1 MAQTNRIEA
10 NTAPEVNRRI
20 EEQSKIRVLGCAAQ
34 GDAAISQSIEELDG
48 EWDIE
53 RALMTG
59 AGINVL
65 FGVLMGALIHRKWFY
80 WPAVVGSFMLQHTI
94 QGWCPPL
101 IPFRRSGVRTR
112 QEIEREK
119 IALRILRGDFQK
131 YQSVPAASGDDITHE
146 NIRQRAQ
153 AAWEAAKN

>member
-1 MAQTNRIEA
+1 MAENERIEEH
-10 NTAPEVNRRI
+10 TASEVNRRI
-20 EEQSKIRVLGCAAQ
+20 EEQSRNNVLGYAAQ
-34 GDAAISQSIEELDG
+34 GEATISQRIEELDA

-65 FGVLMGALIHRKWFY
+65 FGVAMGAFVNRKWFY
-80 WPAVVGSFMLQHTI
+80 WPAVVGSFMLQHTL

-101 IPFRRSGVRTR
+101 IPMRRSGVRTR

-119 IALRILRGDFQK
+119 TALRILRGDFQN
-131 YQSVPAASGDDITHE
+131 VPAASGDDVTE
-146 NIRQRAQ
+146 RAE
-153 AAWEAAKN
+153 AAWQAAKN

>member
-1 MAQTNRIEA
+1 MAQNERIEEH
-10 NTAPEVNRRI
+10 TAPEVNRRI
-20 EEQSKIRVLGCAAQ
+20 EEESKAAVLSYAAQ
-34 GDAAISQSIEELDG
+34 GKDAISKRIAELDA

-65 FGVLMGALIHRKWFY
+65 FGVAMGALVNRKWFY
-80 WPAVVGSFMLQHTI
+80 WPAVVGAFMLQHTL

-119 IALRILRGDFQK
+119 TALRILRGDFG
-131 YQSVPAASGDDITHE
+131 SVGGDGDDATAHAE
-146 NIRQRAQ
+146 AAWQ
-153 AAWEAAKN
+153 AAKS

>member
-1 MAQTNRIEA
+1 MAQNERSEEH
-10 NTAPEVNRRI
+10 TAPEVNRRI
-20 EEQSKIRVLGCAAQ
+20 EEESKAAVLSYAAQ
-34 GDAAISQSIEELDG
+34 GKDAISKRIAELDA

-65 FGVLMGALIHRKWFY
+65 FGVAMGAFVNRKWFY
-80 WPAVVGSFMLQHTI
+80 WPAVVGAFMLQHTL

-112 QEIEREK
+112 HEIEREK
-119 IALRILRGDFQK
+119 TALRILRGDFQG
-131 YQSVPAASGDDITHE
+131 VVGDGDDATAHAE
-146 NIRQRAQ
+146 AAWQ
-153 AAWEAAKN
+153 AAKS

>member
-1 MAQTNRIEA
+1 MAENERIKDH
-10 NTAPEVNRRI
+10 TAPEVNRRI
-20 EEQSKIRVLGCAAQ
+20 EEQSRNNVLGNAAQ
-34 GDAAISQSIEELDG
+34 GKDTISKRIAELDA

-65 FGVLMGALIHRKWFY
+65 FGVAMGAFVNRKWFY
-80 WPAVVGSFMLQHTI
+80 WPAVVGSFMLQHTL

-119 IALRILRGDFQK
+119 TALRTLRCDFG
-131 YQSVPAASGDDITHE
+131 SVPAAAGDDVTE
-146 NIRQRAQ
+146 RAEAAWQ
-153 AAWEAAKN
+153 AANI

>member
-1 MAQTNRIEA
+1 MAQDRIKE

-20 EEQSKIRVLGCAAQ
+20 AEQSQTRVLGYAAQ
-34 GDAAISQSIEELDG
+34 GEAAMSRRIEELDR

-65 FGVLMGALIHRKWFY
+65 FGVLMGALVNRRWFY
-80 WPAVVGSFMLQHTI
+80 WPAVVGSFMLQHTL

-112 QEIEREK
+112 QEIER
-119 IALRILRGDFQK
+119 
-131 YQSVPAASGDDITHE
+131 
-146 NIRQRAQ
+146 
-153 AAWEAAKN
+153 

>member
-1 MAQTNRIEA
+1 MAENERIAEH
-10 NTAPEVNRRI
+10 TAPEVNRRI
-20 EEQSKIRVLGCAAQ
+20 EEQSRNSVMGYAAQ
-34 GDAAISQSIEELDG
+34 DEAALSKRIEELDA

-65 FGVLMGALIHRKWFY
+65 FGVAMGAWVNRKWFY
-80 WPAVVGSFMLQHTI
+80 WPAIVAGFMLQHTI

-101 IPFRRSGVRTR
+101 IPFRRKGVRTR

-119 IALRILRGDFQK
+119 TALRILRGDFEN
-131 YQSVPAASGDDITHE
+131 VGAGNAVGERAEAAW
-146 NIRQRAQ
+146 Q
-153 AAWEAAKN
+153 AAK